1 MSVFKRSDCRH
12 YSYDFRVDGNRY
24 HGSTGT
30 DDPVDA
36 QKVED
41 LLRQEVFA
49 SNSFFRSIIRRA
61 RRSLPS
67 AMQARRGYVYIVRA
81 GHFVKIG
88 HSVDPKRR
96 LAELSGSAPTAP
108 ELLFWFRGG
117 TDLEHKLHREFEACH
132 HRLEWFFYCGKLK
145 KFIEEAEQFHSA
157 NVPPA
162 TSTATPAPATTDR
175 RAVND

>member
-1 MSVFKRSDCRH
+1 MSVFKRPDCQY
-12 YSYDFRVDGNRY
+12 YSYDFRVDGHRY

-30 DDPVDA
+30 ADPADA

-41 LLRQEVFA
+41 LLRQEVLA
-49 SNSFFRSIIRRA
+49 SNSFFRSIVRRA

-67 AMQARRGYVYIVRA
+67 AMQARQGYVYIIRA
-81 GHFVKIG
+81 DYFVKIG

-117 TDLEHKLHREFEACH
+117 QDLERKLHREFEACH

-145 KFIEEAEQFHSA
+145 KFIEAAEQFHGV

-162 TSTATPAPATTDR
+162 TSSATQVPSTTDR
-175 RAVND
+175 RDLTD